1 MFCVHAAGVARERQ
15 KLFPSS
21 LVFILYL
28 VQRILA
34 RRYAERDVP
43 DVEAYVRDAISGLAP
58 LGSEDEEGLV
68 AKGIFLVRR
77 IAFALPPEA
86 SLQVALREYFLEGL
100 AALREEAGPTS
111 PDPVGTKTA
120 AA

>member
-1 MFCVHAAGVARERQ
+1 M
-15 KLFPSS
+15 
-21 LVFILYL
+21 
-28 VQRILA
+28 QRVLA

-43 DVEAYVRDAISGLAP
+43 DVEAYVRDAISD
-58 LGSEDEEGLV
+58 LGPQSPEAEEALV

-86 SLQVALREYFLEGL
+86 SLQEALREHFLEGL

-111 PDPVGTKTA
+111 TDPVGTKSRA
-120 AA
+120 A